1 MRGGSQILRRVL
13 LAQTPPV
20 SAGGA
25 PERAFDL
32 TPVVEYWLFLKPL
45 LFPLSSD
52 GEQVSG

>member
-32 TPVVEYWLFLKPL
+32 TPVVEYWLFLKTL